1 MKLSLR
7 WIFDHLKADFKKHSV
22 ETLVAALCS
31 KTAEVEG
38 YRVVDWN
45 LKDFSIVQVTAVD
58 KEQITALCFELKQ
71 IIKLSARTDAKI
83 GASYF
88 IKKNGNH
95 YAWAQLAD
103 FGSSKE
109 GLFPEITCSEKERA
123 GKWKQ
128 LIEKDYILEI
138 DNKSITNRPDL
149 WGHRGFARELAVL
162 FDLKLKDEKEFLAP
176 LAIQQAPKTCKATKD
191 LSYCVKITASKA
203 CKNIAV
209 LPLTIDYVPACDI
222 VMALRLVS
230 IDLKPINYIVDATN
244 YVMLDFGHP
253 MHAFD
258 AQNFPDRCIEVAM
271 ADKDEK
277 LTVLDGSQLQLTE
290 KDLVISNGK
299 KPLGLAGIMGGLATG
314 VNAQT
319 KDLLIEAAAFD
330 ATTIRLSAATHK
342 LRTEA
347 SARFEKTLDLQG
359 PLKAI
364 KRFVQLLKDKKNIK
378 QSAKKIVVVGDCGTP
393 LKIKLTHTFIES
405 KIGMSFSS
413 AFIKKVFVNLGF
425 TVTQK
430 GDLYTVTVPTFRSS
444 KDITIPEDLVEE
456 VARIAGYDTIKDA
469 LPSFVTTPADLHKT
483 MRLRTI
489 KQQLAFGACLQ
500 EVENYS
506 LFDNDF
512 LKQISWDVEDAV
524 MLANP
529 LSQQQTVLVTSL
541 IPHLLKNVEHNR
553 ANHDQLGFFE
563 VAACW
568 SLNKDT
574 INERKIL
581 AGIFFDKKESDFYA
595 AKQQLSQ
602 LFHLLKISVAWKKA
616 TTVAQWAHQY
626 QVADLFYDQQKIGSA
641 GLVKERLMHHIGGG
655 QAFVFELDAD
665 FLVNFK
671 PQEKTFVPLSKY
683 QPTALDVSVL
693 VPTMVTVEQ
702 LTQTLYQVDSKIY
715 QVTLVD
721 EFKKAEWE
729 NKKSITLRFW
739 IKDTH
744 KTLTKEE
751 IDATYQAAQNALA
764 QQGAHVR

>member
-22 ETLVAALCS
+22 ESIVAALCS

-38 YRVVDWN
+38 FQLVDWN
-45 LKDFSIVQVTAVD
+45 LKDFSIVQVTAID
-58 KEQITALCFELKQ
+58 KEQVTALCFELKQ
-71 IIKLSARTDAKI
+71 IVKLSARTDAKI

-88 IKKNGNH
+88 IKKNGNQ

-103 FGSSKE
+103 FSSTKE

-123 GKWKQ
+123 GQWKK
-128 LIEKDYILEI
+128 LFEKDYIIEI

-149 WGHRGFARELAVL
+149 WGHRGFAREIAVL
-162 FDLKLKDEKEFLAP
+162 FGLKLKDEKEFLAP
-176 LAIQQAPKTCKATKD
+176 LALEHAPKTCKATKD
-191 LSYCVKITASKA
+191 LPYSVALKVPKA
-203 CKNIAV
+203 CKNVAV
-209 LPLTIDYVPACDI
+209 LPLTIDYVPACDSA
-222 VMALRLVS
+222 MALRLVS

-258 AQNFPDRCIEVAM
+258 AQSFPDRFLEVTM
-271 ADKDEK
+271 SKKDEK

-290 KDLVISNGK
+290 KDVVISNGK
-299 KPLGLAGIMGGLATG
+299 NSLGLAGIMGGLGTG
-314 VNAQT
+314 VNPET

-330 ATTIRLSAATHK
+330 ATTIRLSASAHK

-347 SARFEKTLDLQG
+347 SARFEKTLDPQG
-359 PLKAI
+359 PARAI
-364 KRFVQLLKDKKNIK
+364 KRFVQLLKDKKIIK
-378 QSAKKIVVVGDCGTP
+378 QYAKKMVVVGDYGTP

-405 KIGMSFSS
+405 KIGTAFSS

-425 TVTQK
+425 TVTHK

-456 VARIAGYDTIKDA
+456 VARIAGYDSIKDT
-469 LPSFVTTPADLHKT
+469 LPSFMTTPTDLQAI
-483 MRLRTI
+483 MALRAL

-512 LKQISWDVEDAV
+512 LKQLSWNVEHAV

-541 IPHLLKNVEHNR
+541 IPHLLKNIEQNR
-553 ANHDQLGFFE
+553 ANHDRLGFFE
-563 VAACW
+563 VAGCW
-568 SLNKDT
+568 THDKD
-574 INERKIL
+574 IIKEKKVI
-581 AGIFFDKKESDFYA
+581 AGIFFDKKEYDFYA
-595 AKQQLSQ
+595 AKQQLIQ
-602 LFHLLKISVAWKKA
+602 LFDVLKINVTWKKA
-616 TTVAQWAHQY
+616 TTVEQWAHQY
-626 QVADLFYDQQKIGSA
+626 QIADLFYHQQKIGSA
-641 GLVKERLMHHIGGG
+641 GFIKERLMHQIGGG
-655 QAFVFELDAD
+655 QAFAFELDAD

-671 PQEKTFVPLSKY
+671 PQEKTFTPLSKY
-683 QPTALDVSVL
+683 QATALDLSVL
-693 VPTMVTVEQ
+693 VPTVVTVEQ
-702 LTQTLYQVDSKIY
+702 LTQSLYQVDSKIY
-715 QVTLVD
+715 QVTLID
-721 EFKKAEWE
+721 EFKKPEWE
-729 NKKSITLRFW
+729 NQKSITLRFW

-764 QQGAHVR
+764 QQGAQVR

>member
-7 WIFDHLKADFKKHSV
+7 WIFDHLKADFKEHSV
-22 ETLVAALCS
+22 EALVAALCS

-38 YRVVDWN
+38 HQVVDWN
-45 LKDFSIVQVTAVD
+45 LKDFHIAQVTAVD
-58 KEQITALCFELKQ
+58 KEHVTALCFELKQ
-71 IIKLSARTDAKI
+71 IVKLSARTDAKI

-88 IKKNGNH
+88 IKKNGNQ

-103 FGSSKE
+103 FSSTKE

-123 GKWKQ
+123 GQWKK
-128 LIEKDYILEI
+128 LFEKDYIIDI

-149 WGHRGFARELAVL
+149 WGHRGFAREIAVL
-162 FDLKLKDEKEFLAP
+162 FGLKLKDEKEFLAP
-176 LAIQQAPKTCKATKD
+176 LTIEHTSKSFKATKD
-191 LSYCVKITASKA
+191 LPYSVKLAAPKA

-209 LPLTIDYVPACDI
+209 LPLAIDYVPACDI
-222 VMALRLVS
+222 VMALRLIS

-258 AQNFPDRCIEVAM
+258 GKSFPDKFLEVGM
-271 ADKDEK
+271 ANKDQK

-290 KDLVISNGK
+290 KDLVISDGNS
-299 KPLGLAGIMGGLATG
+299 PLGLAGIMGGLGTG
-314 VNAQT
+314 VNTQT
-319 KDLLIEAAAFD
+319 KELLIEAATFD
-330 ATTIRLSAATHK
+330 ATTIRLTAATHK

-347 SARFEKTLDLQG
+347 SARFEKTLDPQG
-359 PLKAI
+359 PIKAI
-364 KRFVQLLKDKKNIK
+364 NRFVQLLKDKKNVT
-378 QSAKKIVVVGDCGTP
+378 QSAKKILVVGDSGTP

-405 KIGMSFSS
+405 KIGMGFTT

-456 VARIAGYDTIKDA
+456 VARIAGYDTIKDT
-469 LPSFVTTPADLHKT
+469 LPSFTTIPTDLHNIIA
-483 MRLRTI
+483 LRTI

-512 LKQISWDVEDAV
+512 LKQLSWNVEHAV

-541 IPHLLKNVEHNR
+541 IPHLLKNIEHNR

-563 VAACW
+563 VAGCW
-568 SLNKDT
+568 SLNKEAVHEKKV
-574 INERKIL
+574 I
-581 AGIFFDKKESDFYA
+581 AGIFFDKKEIDFYA
-595 AKQQLSQ
+595 AKQELMR
-602 LFHLLKISVAWKKA
+602 LFDLLKINITWKKA
-616 TTVAQWAHQY
+616 AAVAQWAHQY
-626 QVADLFYDQQKIGSA
+626 QIADLFYDQYKIGTA
-641 GLVKERLMHHIGGG
+641 GFVKERFMHQIGGG
-655 QAFVFELDAD
+655 QAFAFELDAD

-671 PQEKTFVPLSKY
+671 PQEKTFIPLSKY
-683 QPTALDVSVL
+683 QATALDISVL
-693 VPTMVTVEQ
+693 VPLAITVDE
-702 LTQTLYQVDSKIY
+702 LIRTLYQVDSKIY

-721 EFKKAEWE
+721 EFKKPEWE
-729 NKKSITLRFW
+729 DQKSITLRFW
-739 IKDTH
+739 IRDTN

-751 IDATYQAAQNALA
+751 IDATYQAAQSSLA
-764 QQGAHVR
+764 QKGAQIR